1 MAYEATIPEKLLTG
15 RRLGETRLVFEFE
28 ADFARD
34 LRCIPMVVRF
44 KLDRCGVKLS
54 LRQWSR
60 IGAVQR
66 FALADRACDTESE
79 AAVYRQALL
88 QLIADCQ
95 AGDPVFLPES
105 DTAQSWSDAST
116 VAVRVA
122 EMIAVLGLPPMNASA
137 WAKLSTL
144 QRFALLKL
152 TRPGHDN
159 ENFLPAMREFGLC
172 T

>member
-1 MAYEATIPEKLLTG
+1 MAYEASAPETLLAG
-15 RRLGETRLVFEFE
+15 GRLGETRRIFEFE

-54 LRQWSR
+54 LKQWSR
-60 IGAVQR
+60 IGATQR
-66 FALADRACDTESE
+66 FALADRACDTVTEV
-79 AAVYRQALL
+79 AAYRRALL
-88 QLIADCQ
+88 QLIEDCK
-95 AGDPVFLPES
+95 AGDPVFLPDSDVAQCWS
-105 DTAQSWSDAST
+105 DTST
-116 VAVRVA
+116 VAVRVT
-122 EMIAVLGLPPMNASA
+122 EMIGTLGLPPITVNSWAS
-137 WAKLSTL
+137 LSTL

-172 T
+172 K

>member
-15 RRLGETRLVFEFE
+15 GRLGETRLVFEFE

-60 IGAVQR
+60 IGAAQR
-66 FALADRACDTESE
+66 FALADLACDTVNET
-79 AAVYRQALL
+79 AVYRQTLL
-88 QLIADCQ
+88 QLIEDCD

-105 DTAQSWSDAST
+105 DTAQSWSDTSS
-116 VAVRVA
+116 VAARVA
-122 EMIAVLGLPPMNASA
+122 EMIAALGLPPMTASE
-137 WAKLSTL
+137 WADLSTL

-172 T
+172 L